1 MPGSPSAVGPLF
13 FWTGGA
19 PRGALG
25 GLANTGF
32 GGSGGFCNPSSEI
45 DIGFVGSIVTIFV
58 AEAYEEASVL
68 PTSMP
73 TVAVSSSATGLG
85 CGWAALTTKGV
96 LVGLSTPPLAP
107 EVPTADGLGITI
119 GACAMAIAGIRPKRD
134 INSLVFIRLLLIFAW

>member
-58 AEAYEEASVL
+58 AGGESIDPFRARMSRSLVTE
-68 PTSMP
+68 T
-73 TVAVSSSATGLG
+73 
-85 CGWAALTTKGV
+85 AALGAPGTAGD
-96 LVGLSTPPLAP
+96 STL
-107 EVPTADGLGITI
+107 